1 MGPNQLFASVG
12 GCQPQ
17 EHLYDL
23 PYLQSRSHQV
33 EKFGRNRKEVC
44 TCLEYPQTSPAIV
57 AIATTAAVA
66 LTAGGRHMDK
76 VNEETPDER
85 GMIIKGEWQSIGI
98 LPIIAITHI
107 ATSLWAHPREYR
119 R

>member
-1 MGPNQLFASVG
+1 MQACDYVKSSFLTGRVSPDFAS
-12 GCQPQ
+12 
-17 EHLYDL
+17 
-23 PYLQSRSHQV
+23 
-33 EKFGRNRKEVC
+33 
-44 TCLEYPQTSPAIV
+44 
-57 AIATTAAVA
+57 
-66 LTAGGRHMDK
+66 GRHMDK

-85 GMIIKGEWQSIGI
+85 GMIIKGAWQSIGI